1 MNDEIS
7 DMSKEQK
14 TIESRG
20 NNIDNSELSNDH
32 EEENDQEEENDNE
45 EENDDEDEEEN
56 DDDDDDEDDND
67 DEEEEKSSIDYSEK
81 KKKEPYHAYLN
92 SKIENSNYLHLLEK
106 GDYIYNK
113 EQNKF
118 YKIVKNDENNLSSSE
133 KKKEHNIVIELI
145 DNLKSKSKKE
155 KNQMIK
161 MSENIILKKASN
173 KEINEKKDE
182 ENNNLK
188 ENEGI
193 EEKKDNEK
201 ILKENIEEKDVI
213 DKNKFVGIL
222 QNEIKNQINKKEDN
236 NIESKE
242 KDIINIKNNEIIK
255 EKENYKGKKIN
266 EEKLPINKNIKTKN
280 YINITIKDYSKYTF
294 LQKIKI
300 FYINY
305 LNISY
310 SIKMLININCSI
322 KELVNEFSKL
332 YHIPTERF
340 SEKSSISFFINGKKY
355 SSSNDIRKKFFIPNK
370 FDYKNDYIIL
380 MEKGSFKFDEID
392 MGTRNNY
399 YNLKEIKIP
408 HFVYS
413 SYYNYLIESFII
425 SKNLTT
431 LECELYEIKKEA
443 YLKIEPNNE
452 KSTRQ
457 KIKEFLDLNWKERT
471 NFICTIKSGN
481 IKKSKE
487 NYDANCFEI
496 NRKFI
501 LTHGKMYIFLI
512 TSSNKKMYVFNPR
525 HISKEGLFIVSKD
538 NKSILNGFK
547 AKKISDFIA

>member
-14 TIESRG
+14 TIASRG

-56 DDDDDDEDDND
+56 DDDDDEDDND

-155 KNQMIK
+155 KNQMKK
-161 MSENIILKKASN
+161 MSENIILKKESD

-201 ILKENIEEKDVI
+201 ILKENIEEKDII

-255 EKENYKGKKIN
+255 EKENNKGKKIN

>member
-14 TIESRG
+14 TIASRG

-155 KNQMIK
+155 KNQMKK
-161 MSENIILKKASN
+161 MSENIILKKASD

-201 ILKENIEEKDVI
+201 ILKENIEEKDII

>member
-14 TIESRG
+14 TIASRG

-155 KNQMIK
+155 KNQMKK
-161 MSENIILKKASN
+161 MSENIILKKESD

-201 ILKENIEEKDVI
+201 ILKENIEEKDII

-547 AKKISDFIA
+547 AKKISDFIS

>member
-14 TIESRG
+14 TIASRG

-45 EENDDEDEEEN
+45 EENDDEDEEEK

-155 KNQMIK
+155 KNQMKK
-161 MSENIILKKASN
+161 MSENIILKKESD

-201 ILKENIEEKDVI
+201 ILKENIEEKDII

>member
-14 TIESRG
+14 TIASRG

-155 KNQMIK
+155 KNQMKK
-161 MSENIILKKASN
+161 MSENIILKKESD

-201 ILKENIEEKDVI
+201 ILKENIEEKDII

>member
-14 TIESRG
+14 TIASRG

-56 DDDDDDEDDND
+56 DDDDDEDDND

-155 KNQMIK
+155 KNQMKK
-161 MSENIILKKASN
+161 MSENIILKKESD

-201 ILKENIEEKDVI
+201 ILKENIEEKDII

>member
-14 TIESRG
+14 TITSRG
-20 NNIDNSELSNDH
+20 NNIDNSELSNEH
-32 EEENDQEEENDNE
+32 EEENDQEEENDNG

-155 KNQMIK
+155 KYQMKK
-161 MSENIILKKASN
+161 MGENIILKKASN

-201 ILKENIEEKDVI
+201 NLKENIEEKDAN

-236 NIESKE
+236 NNENKE

-255 EKENYKGKKIN
+255 EKENNKGKKIN
-266 EEKLPINKNIKTKN
+266 EEKLSINKNIKTKN
-280 YINITIKDYSKYTF
+280 LINITIKDYSKYTF

-380 MEKGSFKFDEID
+380 MEKGSFNFAEID